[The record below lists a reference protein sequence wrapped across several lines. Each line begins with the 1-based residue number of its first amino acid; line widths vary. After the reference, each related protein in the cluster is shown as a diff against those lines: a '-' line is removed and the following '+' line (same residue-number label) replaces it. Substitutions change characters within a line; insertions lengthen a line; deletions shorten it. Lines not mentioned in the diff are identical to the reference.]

1 MIRNLRSALIVVA
14 AALVASGCQNL
25 LSWGEPPQR
34 EAANQAVTRPL
45 PPERQV
51 GPQEYLVRQGDTMY
65 SIAFRNS
72 LDYRELAKW
81 NGIGTDFLIRPGQV
95 LRLAPPPRP
104 ALIEGDI
111 VSHPDDTTP
120 ASSARPTALPAESFG
135 VPPPPPP
142 PVVASRGRG
151 AVAPPSSAP
160 RPKPIPLP
168 TESFGV
174 PPPPLGMG
182 DSAPAPS
189 SVGLPPST
197 PPSATVAMAPSPPPA
212 PVAPAPPA
220 PPPPPALP
228 PPPITSESGGPY
240 RWQWPTNGVVV
251 RGYNPAAGS
260 KGLDFSGSVG
270 QSVVAAA
277 PGKVVYSGSALK
289 GYGELII
296 IKHDDL
302 RLSAYGYNRTRLVNE
317 GDMVRGGQPIAE
329 LGLGPESRPILHFE
343 IRERGQPVDPVP
355 YLPAR
360 TASNP

>member
-1 MIRNLRSALIVVA
+1 MIPTLVRSGLILLLALGAAGCANMLSWDSPPARETANQSAPRIVV
-14 AALVASGCQNL
+14 
-25 LSWGEPPQR
+25 
-34 EAANQAVTRPL
+34 
-45 PPERQV
+45 PERTV

-65 SIAFRNS
+65 SIAFRHS
-72 LDYRELAKW
+72 LDYRELARW

-95 LRLAPPPRP
+95 LRLAQPPRP
-104 ALIEGDI
+104 SLIEGDI

-120 ASSARPTALPAESFG
+120 APTTRPVALPSESLG
-135 VPPPPPP
+135 VPPPPMPQ
-142 PVVASRGRG
+142 VATRGGSGR
-151 AVAPPSSAP
+151 SAGMPAGP

-168 TESFGV
+168 TETFGV
-174 PPPPLGMG
+174 PPPPLGQGPSAPSPSPYSTVPGSSDTTVAVAPSSPM
-182 DSAPAPS
+182 SAPAP
-189 SVGLPPST
+189 
-197 PPSATVAMAPSPPPA
+197 A
-212 PVAPAPPA
+212 PVI
-220 PPPPPALP
+220 PPPPAMP
-228 PPPITSESGGPY
+228 PPPITSESGGLY

-251 RGYNPAAGS
+251 RGYNPGAGS
-260 KGLDFSGSVG
+260 KGLDFSGAIG
-270 QSVVAAA
+270 QAVVAAA

-329 LGLGPESRPILHFE
+329 LGLGPENRPVLHFE

-360 TASNP
+360 TASN